1 VAYHHFGIPFILA
14 QLSITYPGLAKHFC
28 RAGKSHLTSSRAGI
42 TPIPIL
48 TCTLGIMLLCC
59 IFFIPKVPDWG
70 TGRAELEKLEP
81 IYTLITEY
89 YDFLL
94 KSNSADTSIDHTL
107 FSISAAQM
115 AHLIEPV
122 FRQRD
127 DQARLAN
134 CSR

>member
-1 VAYHHFGIPFILA
+1 MLCYVYF
-14 QLSITYPGLAKHFC
+14 
-28 RAGKSHLTSSRAGI
+28 SSGGPSA
-42 TPIPIL
+42 
-48 TCTLGIMLLCC
+48 
-59 IFFIPKVPDWG
+59 PKVPYWG

-107 FSISAAQM
+107 SSISAAQM

-122 FRQRD
+122 SRQRD